1 MAEEPITI
9 KFTRDQA
16 LVLSDWLYQA
26 TYQSDVLD
34 DLLKTDRA
42 VWSPI
47 YTISGALEA
56 TLAEIFMP
64 DYDERLKAA
73 RQRLLVEMYGSDE
86 EAGTGGQRSETG
98 LSGRPCS
105 WNDLGVARGDLTDK
119 QRERLEPLLPPVP
132 RMGRPPRGHV
142 RWSGVSTATR

>member
-86 EAGTGGQRSETG
+86 EAGTGG
-98 LSGRPCS
+98 
-105 WNDLGVARGDLTDK
+105 
-119 QRERLEPLLPPVP
+119 
-132 RMGRPPRGHV
+132 
-142 RWSGVSTATR
+142 TAF

>member
-16 LVLSDWLYQA
+16 LVLSDWLYRA
-26 TYQSDVLD
+26 MHQSDVLD

-47 YTISGALEA
+47 STISGALET

-64 DYDERLKAA
+64 DYDERLKTA
-73 RQRLLVEMYGSDE
+73 RQRLMVEMYGSDE
-86 EAGTGGQRSETG
+86 EAETA
-98 LSGRPCS
+98 S
-105 WNDLGVARGDLTDK
+105 
-119 QRERLEPLLPPVP
+119 
-132 RMGRPPRGHV
+132 
-142 RWSGVSTATR
+142 